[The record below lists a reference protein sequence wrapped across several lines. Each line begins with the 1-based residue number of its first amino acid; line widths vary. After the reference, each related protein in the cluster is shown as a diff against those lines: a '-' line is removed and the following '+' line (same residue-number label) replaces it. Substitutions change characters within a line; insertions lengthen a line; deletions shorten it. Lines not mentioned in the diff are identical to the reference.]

1 MKTKI
6 NALKNGGLKMTDFL
20 SFIENLEHE
29 CYDFKKDL
37 SCLELDQQMEILK
50 LACTNV
56 QPEKEIREKIANAV
70 KNKKTLAIKFGID
83 PLSTE
88 VQIDHIPPLV
98 LSGKMQRMGHK
109 IVLLIGD
116 FTALIGDPSDITINS
131 KNLNRKNIEKN
142 LKQLRKQL
150 ESFLDFT
157 KANIVY
163 NSTWLNDLKL
173 PELIDLMK
181 EIDVSISLGRDDF
194 KEKLE
199 SKKGLSYAEIIY
211 PVIMGVDSLELSP
224 DIEIGRH
231 DQFYNFEMCRHMM
244 TVKGL
249 APESIMTTAKLPHA
263 DSLTINEK
271 PINIFKHISKLDK
284 ESVLLWYRLLTEIT
298 PQSMQKLE
306 QVLSEGILDLHSA
319 KEILA
324 KVIVCRLYDKAT
336 SDSSYVEYIK
346 ELVKNTATQDIRMTS
361 GSVMGIGE
369 FIAAST
375 DLTLTEAQKI
385 INSGGAR
392 ALSCD
397 GERLAYIMD
406 SEADIS
412 SIDFD
417 KFYIIMSDKLVLR
430 INK

>member
-1 MKTKI
+1 M
-6 NALKNGGLKMTDFL
+6 
-20 SFIENLEHE
+20 
-29 CYDFKKDL
+29 
-37 SCLELDQQMEILK
+37 
-50 LACTNV
+50 
-56 QPEKEIREKIANAV
+56 
-70 KNKKTLAIKFGID
+70 
-83 PLSTE
+83 
-88 VQIDHIPPLV
+88 DHIPPLV
-98 LSGKMQRMGHK
+98 LSGKLQRMGHK

-116 FTALIGDPSDITINS
+116 FTALIGDPSDISKSN

-142 LKQLRKQL
+142 FKQLKKQL

-163 NSTWLNDLKL
+163 NSAWLNDLKL
-173 PELIDLMK
+173 SGLVELMK
-181 EIDVSISLGRDDF
+181 EIDISISLDRDDF
-194 KEKLE
+194 KAKVEN
-199 SKKGLSYAEIIY
+199 KKGLSYAEIIY
-211 PVIMGVDSLELSP
+211 PVIVGIDSLELSP

-244 TVKGL
+244 KVKEL
-249 APESIMTTAKLPHA
+249 VPESIMTTAALPQG
-263 DSLTINEK
+263 DSLSINEK

-284 ESVLLWYRLLTEIT
+284 ESMLLWYRLLTEIT

-306 QVLSEGILDLHSA
+306 QVLNEGMLDLHSA
-319 KEILA
+319 REILA
-324 KVIVCRLYDKAT
+324 KVIVARLYDKET
-336 SDSSYVEYIK
+336 SDASYVDYVK
-346 ELVKNTATQDIRMTS
+346 ELVKNTVTQDIRMIS

-375 DLTLTEAQKI
+375 ELTLTEAQKI
-385 INSGGAR
+385 ISSGGAR

-397 GERLAYIMD
+397 GECLTYIMD

-412 SIDFD
+412 SIYFD

>member
-1 MKTKI
+1 
-6 NALKNGGLKMTDFL
+6 MTDSL
-20 SFIENLEHE
+20 SFIKNLEHE
-29 CYDFKKDL
+29 CSDFKKDL

-56 QPEKEIREKIANAV
+56 QPEKEIREKLANAV
-70 KNKKTLAIKFGID
+70 KNKKTLTVKFGID

-98 LSGKMQRMGHK
+98 LSGKLQRMGHK

-116 FTALIGDPSDITINS
+116 FTALIGDPSDISRSN

-142 LKQLRKQL
+142 LKQLKKQL

-163 NSTWLNDLKL
+163 NSAWLNDLKL
-173 PELIDLMK
+173 SGLVELMK
-181 EIDVSISLGRDDF
+181 DIDISISFARDDF

-211 PVIMGVDSLELSP
+211 PVIVGIDSLELSP
-224 DIEIGRH
+224 DIEIGRN

-244 TVKGL
+244 KVKGL
-249 APESIMTTAKLPHA
+249 APESIMTTTALPQG
-263 DSLTINEK
+263 DSLKINDK
-271 PINIFKHISKLDK
+271 PTNIFKHISKLDK

-306 QVLSEGILDLHSA
+306 QVLNEGMLDLHLA
-319 KEILA
+319 REILG
-324 KVIVCRLYDKAT
+324 KVVVCRIYGKET
-336 SDSSYVEYIK
+336 SDASYVEYVK
-346 ELVKNTATQDIRMTS
+346 ELVKSTETQDIRMIS

-375 DLTLTEAQKI
+375 ELTLTEAQRI
-385 INSGGAR
+385 ISSGGAR

-397 GERLAYIMD
+397 GECLTYIMD

-412 SIDFD
+412 SIHFD